1 MSQRTTKPQKPRGA
15 ARVIPESLDGDLG
28 PIHQRPDGYYWSTRD
43 GQREFGP
50 FASFEHARMDRDRL
64 DELAPEPGETLDEAE
79 DEIGIGKWIDPETGA
94 PAEGA
99 SPPHLDDDWR

>member
-94 PAEGA
+94 PA
-99 SPPHLDDDWR
+99 